1 MKTEEILNAR
11 EKTHGDFEEVGKTT
25 EALTSIITESHS
37 ENRKITDAQILAL
50 KMIALKMARIMRGD
64 PNFADHW
71 DDIAGYA
78 MLGKGKR
85 IGCGRCG
92 KYRRDKLSRCECM
105 EGERVIRQEDMP
117 QTTHVGEKFLF
128 EEGRFGPVDEKQW
141 FKTEPCQHPSRNKI
155 KRFHTEI
162 KDEVSYLLTTADCL
176 ECGHVHILD
185 AVTKEEKEDISKTE
199 ITE

>member
-1 MKTEEILNAR
+1 LKTEEILNAR

-141 FKTEPCQHPSRNKI
+141 SR
-155 KRFHTEI
+155 
-162 KDEVSYLLTTADCL
+162 D
-176 ECGHVHILD
+176 CGHSPVMRTYSK
-185 AVTKEEKEDISKTE
+185 ASEVEKGVRTTCFFWICNDCGHLYIHDIKQNNVDISKMETTE
-199 ITE
+199 